1 LNTPIIG
8 RNAAPVASSCSDML
22 AGLSK
27 NEILSVP
34 PAFCAKPGPALY
46 AAVNKPTT
54 IANARRDPVTGISLP
69 LFFKRE
75 RNPAERL
82 PRLARTAP
90 ADSEASAE
98 EPAAEKEMSTADN
111 LPQKQ
116 QKQRGG
122 RETGACV

>member
-1 LNTPIIG
+1 MTRLLNTPIIG

-34 PAFCAKPGPALY
+34 PAFCAKPGPAQH

-54 IANARRDPVTGISLP
+54 IANARRYPVTGISLP

-75 RNPAERL
+75 RNPGEGL
-82 PRLARTAP
+82 PPPPQPPP

-116 QKQRGG
+116 QKQ
-122 RETGACV
+122 